1 MRTCIKVYRNKFASI
16 EKMSD
21 GTFDLFNDVTGL
33 FVRTVKTWSEAK
45 GWLSDNSAHYNA
57 TERLFK

>member
-1 MRTCIKVYRNKFASI
+1 
-16 EKMSD
+16 MSD

-33 FVRTVKTWSEAK
+33 FVRTVKTWPEAK
-45 GWLSDNSAHYNA
+45 GWLSDNWAHYNA